1 MKLTCILPL
10 VILNNQPS
18 LQQLPVCVLRP
29 IDNAERRLEGHVLD
43 CEFAFLFW
51 SFQTMYPY
59 LYDNSFFLIPP
70 K

>member
-43 CEFAFLFW
+43 CRIFILVFSDNISLF
-51 SFQTMYPY
+51 
-59 LYDNSFFLIPP
+59 IR
-70 K
+70 